1 VRAARTRLLGSLT
14 PKTGCAPPAHRS
26 FAASYS
32 ARQKIK
38 KGLFSFN
45 WTKEA
50 MKYVVPPDT
59 PHPTPPRPSLYLS
72 SDILGSNYVPV
83 RPYALT
89 FSFLSFL
96 YSFFIFYFCVF
107 YSYSSLFFN
116 FVLIISSYSSRTILR
131 LLILLFLYFKRF
143 NFYAGKTHI
152 GYSDGFFQ
160 RAKPFLTPQFLPLQS
175 LPRLI
180 PPSKPS
186 AS

>member
-1 VRAARTRLLGSLT
+1 MRAARTRLLGSLT
-14 PKTGCAPPAHRS
+14 RKTGCAPPAHRN

-59 PHPTPPRPSLYLS
+59 PHPTLPSPSLYPS

-89 FSFLSFL
+89 FSFL

-107 YSYSSLFFN
+107 YSYSSLLFN
-116 FVLIISSYSSRTILR
+116 FVLIISSYSSCTILR

-143 NFYAGKTHI
+143 NF
-152 GYSDGFFQ
+152 
-160 RAKPFLTPQFLPLQS
+160 
-175 LPRLI
+175 
-180 PPSKPS
+180 
-186 AS
+186 